1 CPSHTRVNTRHLLFS
16 YTTLFRSL
24 FRNIKHRSRS
34 KTKNLIFCSLVFIS
48 LFAKFMFVLG
58 VKQMIKAQ
66 VVELKPNKTMQQELD
81 KLCDYRRYCW
91 NQALATWQDMYEAR
105 TLDKDNNPSPNER
118 RIRDELVDNKA
129 DWQFALS
136 ARCLQ
141 LAVKDLAN
149 AWKNFFD
156 KSQPDWGKPHFKS
169 KKAPRQGFK
178 TDRAKV
184 VNGKLRLDKP
194 RGIKTWFDI
203 PRYEAIKMKQIKV
216 ASVFRERGHYYAAL
230 STEEETL
237 VQPRTGRKTAVDV
250 NVGHFNYTGG
260 KINVLPS
267 RLQKLYKRI
276 KHYQRMLAKKRRANG
291 KLAGQSNNYVQVRTK
306 LQRDY
311 RKVANIQND
320 LLQKFTTKL
329 INNYDQIVIED
340 LAVKQMMMTHVASKG
355 MQRSLFSKFRQ
366 ILTYKCEW
374 YGKELILADKTYP
387 STQRCANC
395 GYVKKG

>member
-1 CPSHTRVNTRHLLFS
+1 
-16 YTTLFRSL
+16 
-24 FRNIKHRSRS
+24 
-34 KTKNLIFCSLVFIS
+34 
-48 LFAKFMFVLG
+48 MFVLG

-156 KSQPDWGKPHFKS
+156 KAQPDWGKPHFKS

-194 RGIKTWFDI
+194 RDIKTWFDI
-203 PRYEAIKMKQIKV
+203 PTYEALKMKQIKV

-230 STEEETL
+230 SYEEETL
-237 VQPRTGRKTAVDV
+237 VKPRTGRKTAVDV

-329 INNYDQIVIED
+329 VNNYDQIVIED

-395 GYVKKG
+395 GYVKKGDEKITLQGNQKHHTKHNEYICYECGYTNDRDDNAVLNLLALAK

>member
-1 CPSHTRVNTRHLLFS
+1 
-16 YTTLFRSL
+16 
-24 FRNIKHRSRS
+24 
-34 KTKNLIFCSLVFIS
+34 
-48 LFAKFMFVLG
+48 MFVLG

-91 NQALATWQDMYEAR
+91 NQALEVWQDMYEAR

-156 KSQPDWGKPHFKS
+156 KAQPDWGKPHFKS

-203 PRYEAIKMKQIKV
+203 PTYEALKMKQIKV

-230 STEEETL
+230 SYEEETL
-237 VQPRTGRKTAVDV
+237 VKPRTGRKTAVDV

-329 INNYDQIVIED
+329 VNNYDQIVIED

-366 ILTYKCEW
+366 ILTYKCEC
-374 YGKELILADKTYP
+374 YVKELILADKKYP
-387 STQRCANC
+387 STQRCDNC
-395 GYVKKG
+395 GYVKKGDEKITLQGNQKHHTKHNEYICYECGYTNDRDDNAVLNLLALAK